1 MNASSYL
8 CSPPDPED
16 TPVMPSPVYQ
26 RTRAVCNGFNS
37 SERVSRD
44 THTPVS
50 SAAAAEWLLREE
62 PQPNLLLS
70 NGPPPREL
78 IG

>member
-1 MNASSYL
+1 M
-8 CSPPDPED
+8 
-16 TPVMPSPVYQ
+16 
-26 RTRAVCNGFNS
+26 CNGFNS
-37 SERVSRD
+37 SERVGRD
-44 THTPVS
+44 AHSPVS

-78 IG
+78 IGWKWTERKCSMEGRAATCNMLILNDEN